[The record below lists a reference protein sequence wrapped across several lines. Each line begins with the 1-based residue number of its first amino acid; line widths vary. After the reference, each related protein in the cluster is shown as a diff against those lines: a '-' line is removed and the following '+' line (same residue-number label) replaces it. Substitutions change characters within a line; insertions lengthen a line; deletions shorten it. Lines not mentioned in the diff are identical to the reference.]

1 MDWVNIALAFV
12 LVGANGFFVATEFA
26 IARLRPGQVEKWV
39 RDGRPGARSVQYAVG
54 HIDAYLA
61 ACQLGITI
69 SSLGLGAL
77 GEPAFHHILEPVF
90 GESAT
95 IAGIGVASAIAFS
108 IITLL
113 HVVVGE
119 LAPKSLAISRT
130 QRIALFVAP
139 VMRVFYFATKPIVDL
154 FNGMGNL
161 LLKPFGIPPAREAG
175 HAPVSEDELRLL
187 LRESAAGGEIQEEEQ
202 RFTDNVLTF
211 GDRRVREVMMP
222 RSRIVFVTTDASFGE
237 AVRIVRE
244 SGLTRLPLCKADGG
258 LDSPVGLLHVKD
270 LLVNG
275 PGSRLEEIARPLE
288 RVPESMLIDELL
300 ERLRKLR
307 EHFALVVDEHGT
319 VVGLITL
326 EDILEEIVG
335 EIEDEFDPQEREPMR
350 EEPDGT
356 VIAGWAPVRLVEER
370 LGVEFRDHH
379 EATIG
384 GVVLEHLGRLPEA
397 GEEVEVAGV
406 RFEVL
411 SAEEAQIQELRLV
424 STPEREGERDAVR

>member
-1 MDWVNIALAFV
+1 MDWVNVAIAFV

-26 IARLRPGQVEKWV
+26 IARLRPGQVDKWV
-39 RDGRPGARSVQYAVG
+39 RDGKPGSKSVKHAID

-77 GEPAFHHILEPVF
+77 GEPAFHHLLEPIF

-130 QRIALFVAP
+130 QPIALFVAP
-139 VMRVFYFATKPIVDL
+139 VMRVFYFATRPIVDL

-187 LRESAAGGEIQEEEQ
+187 VRESAAGGEIEEEEQ

-222 RSRIVFVTTDASFGE
+222 RSRIVFVTADATYE
-237 AVRIVRE
+237 DAVRVIRE
-244 SGLTRLPLCKADGG
+244 SGLTRLPLCEPEG
-258 LDSPVGLLHVKD
+258 LDSPLGLLHVKD

-275 PGSRLEEIARPLE
+275 PGTKLQDIARDLE

-335 EIEDEFDPQEREPMR
+335 EIEDEFDPEEREPMR
-350 EEPDGT
+350 EDPEGT

-384 GVVLEHLGRLPEA
+384 GVVLEHLGRLPEP
-397 GEEVEVAGV
+397 GEEIEVSGV
-406 RFEVL
+406 RMEVL
-411 SAEEAQIQELRLV
+411 AAKDAQIHELRLV
-424 STPEREGERDAVR
+424 STPEREGERDAVS

>member
-1 MDWVNIALAFV
+1 MDAVNIALAFV
-12 LVGANGFFVATEFA
+12 LVAANGFFVATEFA
-26 IARLRPGQVEKWV
+26 IARLRPGQVKRWV
-39 RDGRPGARSVQYAVG
+39 SEGRPGAKSVEHAVE

-77 GEPAFHHILEPVF
+77 GEPAFHNILEPVF
-90 GESAT
+90 GEGAT
-95 IAGIGVASAIAFS
+95 IAGIGLASAVSFS

-119 LAPKSLAISRT
+119 LAPKSLAIART
-130 QRIALFVAP
+130 QPIVLFVAP
-139 VMRVFYFATKPIVDL
+139 VMRVFYLVTRPVVDL

-161 LLKPFGIPPAREAG
+161 LLKPFGVPPAREAG
-175 HAPVSEDELRLL
+175 HAPVSEDELRSLV
-187 LRESAAGGEIQEEEQ
+187 RESAAGGEIEEEEQ
-202 RFTDNVLTF
+202 RFTENVLTF

-222 RSRIVFVTTDASFGE
+222 RSRVVFVTADASYDD
-237 AVRIVRE
+237 AVKVIRE
-244 SGLTRLPLCKADGG
+244 SGLTRLPLCEADKG
-258 LDSPVGLLHVKD
+258 LDHPEGLLHVKD

-275 PGSRLEEIARPLE
+275 PDKPLTEIVRPLE

-335 EIEDEFDPQEREPMR
+335 EIEDEFDPEEREPVR
-350 EEPDGT
+350 DEPDGL
-356 VIAGWAPVRLVEER
+356 VIAGWAPIRLVQER
-370 LGVEFRDHH
+370 LGVEFEDHH

-384 GVVLEHLGRLPEA
+384 GVVLEHLGRLPDE
-397 GEEVEVAGV
+397 GEEVEIHGV
-406 RFEVL
+406 RFRVL
-411 SAEEAQIQELRLV
+411 AAKDAQIHELQLV
-424 STPEREGERDAVR
+424 

>member
-1 MDWVNIALAFV
+1 MDWVNIALALV

-26 IARLRPGQVEKWV
+26 VTRLRPGQVEKWV
-39 RDGRPGARSVQYAVG
+39 SDGRPGAKSVKHAIE
-54 HIDAYLA
+54 HIDSYLA

-77 GEPAFHHILEPVF
+77 GEPAFHHLLEPVL
-90 GESAT
+90 GEGAKV
-95 IAGIGVASAIAFS
+95 AGIGLASAVSFG

-130 QRIALFVAP
+130 QPIALFVAP
-139 VMRVFYFATKPIVDL
+139 VMRVFYLCTKPVVDL

-175 HAPVSEDELRLL
+175 HAPVSEDELRTLV
-187 LRESAAGGEIQEEEQ
+187 RESAAGGEIEEEEQ
-202 RFTDNVLTF
+202 RFTENVLTF
-211 GDRRVREVMMP
+211 GDRRVREVMVP
-222 RSRIVFVTTDASFGE
+222 RGRIVFVTTEAGHDDAV
-237 AVRIVRE
+237 AVVRD
-244 SGLTRLPLCKADGG
+244 SGLTRLPLCEADKG
-258 LDSPVGLLHVKD
+258 LDAPVGLLHVKD
-270 LLVNG
+270 LLVSDDK
-275 PGSRLEEIARPLE
+275 PLKEIARPLE

-335 EIEDEFDPQEREPMR
+335 EIEDEFDPEEREPMR
-350 EEPDGT
+350 DEPEGT
-356 VIAGWAPVRLVEER
+356 VIAGWAPIRLVEER
-370 LGVEFRDHH
+370 LRVEFHDHH

-384 GVVLEHLGRLPEA
+384 GVVLERLGRLPEQ
-397 GEEVEVAGV
+397 GEEVEVDGV
-406 RFEVL
+406 RFAVL
-411 SAEEAQIQELRLV
+411 SAADARIDELRVV
-424 STPEREGERDAVR
+424 SVPEREASR

>member
-12 LVGANGFFVATEFA
+12 LVGANGFFVATEFS
-26 IARLRPGQVEKWV
+26 IARLRPGQVAKWV
-39 RDGRPGARSVQYAVG
+39 RDGRPGAKSVQHAIE

-77 GEPAFHHILEPVF
+77 GEPAFHNILEPVF
-90 GESAT
+90 GEGAT
-95 IAGIGVASAIAFS
+95 IAGIGLASAVSFS

-119 LAPKSLAISRT
+119 LAPKSLAIART
-130 QRIALFVAP
+130 QPIVLFVAP
-139 VMRVFYFATKPIVDL
+139 VMRVFYLVTRPVVDL

-161 LLKPFGIPPAREAG
+161 LLKPFGVPPAREAG
-175 HAPVSEDELRLL
+175 HAPVSEDELRSLV
-187 LRESAAGGEIQEEEQ
+187 RESAAGGEIEEEEQ
-202 RFTDNVLTF
+202 RFTENVLTF

-222 RSRIVFVTTDASFGE
+222 RSRIVFVTTDATFEE
-237 AVRIVRE
+237 AVNIVRE
-244 SGLTRLPLCKADGG
+244 SGLTRLPLCGADAG
-258 LDSPVGLLHVKD
+258 LDAPVGLLHVKD
-270 LLVNG
+270 MLANG
-275 PGSRLEEIARPLE
+275 PDKPLEEIARPIE

-300 ERLRKLR
+300 ERLRRLR

-319 VVGLITL
+319 VVGRITL

-335 EIEDEFDPQEREPMR
+335 EIEDEFDPEEREPMR
-350 EEPDGT
+350 EGPEGV
-356 VIAGWAPVRLVEER
+356 VIAGWAPIRLVEER

-379 EATIG
+379 EATVG
-384 GVVLEHLGRLPEA
+384 GVVLEHLGRLPEQ
-397 GEEVEVAGV
+397 GEVVEVAGV

-411 SAEEAQIQELRLV
+411 SAERAQIQELRLV
-424 STPEREGERDAVR
+424 STPERAVERDAVR

>member
-1 MDWVNIALAFV
+1 MDAVNIALAFV

-26 IARLRPGQVEKWV
+26 IARLRPGQVDKWV
-39 RDGRPGARSVQYAVG
+39 SDGKPGSKSVKHAIT
-54 HIDAYLA
+54 HIDSYLA

-77 GEPAFHHILEPVF
+77 GEPAFHHILEPIF
-90 GESAT
+90 GEGAEVL
-95 IAGIGVASAIAFS
+95 GIGLASAMAFGL
-108 IITLL
+108 ITLL

-130 QRIALFVAP
+130 QPIALFVAP
-139 VMRVFYFATKPIVDL
+139 VMRVFYMATKPIVDL

-187 LRESAAGGEIQEEEQ
+187 VRESAAGGEIEEEEQ
-202 RFTDNVLTF
+202 RFTENVLTF
-211 GDRRVREVMMP
+211 GDRRVREVMQP
-222 RSRIVFVTTDASFGE
+222 RGRIVFVGADASVDDVIG
-237 AVRIVRE
+237 VIRE
-244 SGLTRLPLCKADGG
+244 SGLTRLPLVDPDGG
-258 LDSPVGLLHVKD
+258 LDRPLGLLHVKD
-270 LLVNG
+270 LLVREDG
-275 PGSRLEEIARPLE
+275 ASLEDLARPLE

-326 EDILEEIVG
+326 EDVLEEIVG
-335 EIEDEFDPQEREPMR
+335 EIEDEFDPEEKEPMR

-356 VIAGWAPVRLVEER
+356 VVAGWAPVRLVEER
-370 LGVEFRDHH
+370 LGVEFSDHH
-379 EATIG
+379 EATLG
-384 GVVLEHLGRLPEA
+384 GVVLEHLGRLPEE
-397 GEEVEVAGV
+397 GEEVELAGV
-406 RFEVL
+406 RFAVL
-411 SAEEAQIQELRLV
+411 GTKDARIEELRVL
-424 STPEREGERDAVR
+424 STPETSTGG

>member
-1 MDWVNIALAFV
+1 MDYVNIALALV
-12 LVGANGFFVATEFA
+12 LVAANGFFVATEFS
-26 IARLRPGQVEKWV
+26 IARLRPGQVKKWV
-39 RDGRPGARSVQYAVG
+39 SDGKPGAKSVQHAIE

-77 GEPAFHHILEPVF
+77 GEPAFHHILEPIF
-90 GESAT
+90 GEAASV
-95 IAGIGVASAIAFS
+95 AGIGIASAIAFG

-130 QRIALFVAP
+130 QSIALFVAP
-139 VMRVFYFATKPIVDL
+139 VMRVFYAATKPLVDL
-154 FNGMGNL
+154 FNGLGNL
-161 LLKPFGIPPAREAG
+161 LLKPFGVPPAREAG
-175 HAPVSEDELRLL
+175 HAPVSEDELRTL

-202 RFTDNVLTF
+202 RFTENVLTF
-211 GDRRVREVMMP
+211 GDRRVREVMVP
-222 RSRIVFVTTDASFGE
+222 RSRIVFVTEGASRE
-237 AVRIVRE
+237 HVVDVVRD
-244 SGLTRLPLCKADGG
+244 SGLTRLPLVSADGA
-258 LDSPVGLLHVKD
+258 LDAPLGLLHVKD
-270 LLVNG
+270 LLVRG
-275 PGSRLEEIARPLE
+275 EEDAPLQALARPIE

-335 EIEDEFDPQEREPMR
+335 EIEDEFDPEEREPLR
-350 EEPDGT
+350 EEAEGT
-356 VIAGWAPVRLVEER
+356 LLAGWAPVRLVEDYI
-370 LGVEFRDHH
+370 GVEFADHH

-384 GVVLEHLGRLPEA
+384 GVVLEHLGRLPDE
-397 GEEVEVAGV
+397 GEELEIGGV
-406 RFEVL
+406 RFCVV
-411 SAEEAQIQELRLV
+411 AAADAQIQELRLL
-424 STPEREGERDAVR
+424 SERVAGA

>member
-1 MDWVNIALAFV
+1 MDWINIALALV
-12 LVGANGFFVATEFA
+12 LVGANGFFVATEFSV
-26 IARLRPGQVEKWV
+26 ARLRPGQVDKWV
-39 RDGRPGARSVQYAVG
+39 SDGRPGSKSVKHAIE
-54 HIDAYLA
+54 HIDSYLA

-77 GEPAFHHILEPVF
+77 GEPAFHHLLEPVL
-90 GESAT
+90 GEGAKV
-95 IAGIGVASAIAFS
+95 AGIGLASAVSFG

-130 QRIALFVAP
+130 QPIALFVAP
-139 VMRVFYFATKPIVDL
+139 VMRVFYLCTKPLVDL

-175 HAPVSEDELRLL
+175 HAPVSEDELRTL
-187 LRESAAGGEIQEEEQ
+187 LRESAAGGEIEEEEQ
-202 RFTDNVLTF
+202 RFTENVLTF

-222 RSRIVFVTTDASFGE
+222 RGRIVFVTTDADYDD
-237 AVRIVRE
+237 AVTIVRE
-244 SGLTRLPLCKADGG
+244 SGLTRLPLCEADKG
-258 LDSPVGLLHVKD
+258 LDAPVGLLHVKD
-270 LLVNG
+270 LLVSG
-275 PGSRLEEIARPLE
+275 DKPLKEIVRPLE

-335 EIEDEFDPQEREPMR
+335 EIEDEFDPEEREPMR
-350 EEPDGT
+350 EESEGL

-370 LGVEFRDHH
+370 LEVEFTDHH

-384 GVVLEHLGRLPEA
+384 GVVLERLGRLPEES
-397 GEEVEVAGV
+397 EEIDVDGV
-406 RFEVL
+406 RFAVL
-411 SAEEAQIQELRLV
+411 AAADARISELRVV
-424 STPEREGERDAVR
+424 SVARGDDGDEGED

>member
-1 MDWVNIALAFV
+1 MDWVNIALALL
-12 LVGANGFFVATEFA
+12 LVGANGFFVATEFG

-39 RDGRPGARSVQYAVG
+39 SDGRPGAKSVQHAIE
-54 HIDAYLA
+54 HIDSYLA

-77 GEPAFHHILEPVF
+77 GEPAFHHLLEPVL
-90 GESAT
+90 GEGAKV
-95 IAGIGVASAIAFS
+95 AGIGLASAVSFA

-119 LAPKSLAISRT
+119 LAPKSLAIART
-130 QRIALFVAP
+130 QPVALFVAP
-139 VMRVFYFATKPIVDL
+139 VMRIFYLCTKPVVDL

-175 HAPVSEDELRLL
+175 HAPVSEDELRSLV
-187 LRESAAGGEIQEEEQ
+187 RESAAGGEIEEEEQ
-202 RFTDNVLTF
+202 RFTENVLTF

-222 RSRIVFVTTDASFGE
+222 RGRIVFVTTEATYDDAV
-237 AVRIVRE
+237 AVVRE
-244 SGLTRLPLCKADGG
+244 SGLTRVPLCEADKG
-258 LDSPVGLLHVKD
+258 LDAPLGLLHVKD

-275 PGSRLEEIARPLE
+275 PGTALKEIARPLE

-335 EIEDEFDPQEREPMR
+335 EIEDEFDPEEREPMR
-350 EEPDGT
+350 DGPDGL

-370 LGVEFRDHH
+370 LGVGFTEHH

-384 GVVLEHLGRLPEA
+384 GVVLERLGRLPEE
-397 GEEVEVAGV
+397 GEEVEIDGV
-406 RFEVL
+406 RFAVL
-411 SAEEAQIQELRLV
+411 ASADARIQELRVV
-424 STPEREGERDAVR
+424 SSPDREEEPAER